1 VLGSATDG
9 SRMPIMCDA
18 IASLSLV
25 SLFYR
30 RGGKKEQ
37 RETLMFFLPWFVVV
51 VLKEEPKV
59 DHYDFGLFPS

>member
-1 VLGSATDG
+1 MLGSATDG
-9 SRMPIMCDA
+9 SRMPIMCDS
-18 IASLSLV
+18 IAPLSLV

-51 VLKEEPKV
+51 VLKEELKV